1 MIVDQDIIQRIKV
14 MGIFCLQFYKVVTGT
29 MLSLFVPQA
38 CYEPIGNSSEIIQ
51 NEDTVRICTL
61 TQNFENNEIYHRL
74 TLYWNGISFLCF
86 IYCYLLELKRESW
99 AIKYLDIDNDKS
111 DNGLKEIIIQEP
123 ILDKQMDRLNRLYF
137 YGLSTTSVI
146 YAINVLM
153 MINVL
158 YEDYHSMST
167 ISCFISFTLLVQ
179 MKLYNSL
186 SVAYQSVKNDKM
198 MSAFMSEFVSF
209 NVLDKD
215 YILDKQ
221 NGPNDP
227 NGCNESIVPK
237 PTNNP

>member
-1 MIVDQDIIQRIKV
+1 MKIDQDIIQRIKV
-14 MGIFCLQFYKVVTGT
+14 TGIFCLQFYKVLTGT

-38 CYEPIGNSSEIIQ
+38 CYETISDGSDIIQ
-51 NEDTVRICTL
+51 GDDTVRICTL

-74 TLYWNGISFLCF
+74 TLYWNSISFLCF

-99 AIKYLDIDNDKS
+99 AIKFLDVDKDKS
-111 DNGLKEIIIQEP
+111 DNALKEIIVNEP
-123 ILDKQMDRLNRLYF
+123 KLDKRMDKLNRLYF
-137 YGLSTTSVI
+137 YGLSVTSVV

-158 YEDYHSMST
+158 YQDYHSMST

-186 SVAYQSVKNDKM
+186 SIAYKSVKNDTM
-198 MSAFMSEFVSF
+198 LSAFLTEFVSF

-215 YILDKQ
+215 YISDK
-221 NGPNDP
+221 
-227 NGCNESIVPK
+227 
-237 PTNNP
+237 NNP